1 MRSKI
6 FLSLSWGLFLLGSV
20 AQADSPLKS
29 QLDLDVEQARQVQE
43 IQGEYRRIF
52 SAKRQEFNRESRALR
67 RARSANDSELITE
80 LEQTTADLQEDLK
93 QIRLDENG
101 QIREIL
107 TPEQNEKFDMV
118 IQQRRAMVGSS
129 RDVDI
134 FEP

>member
-20 AQADSPLKS
+20 AQADAPLKS
-29 QLDLDVEQARQVQE
+29 QLDLNVEQARQVQE

-52 SAKRQEFNRESRALR
+52 GAKRQEFNRESRALR
-67 RARSANDSELITE
+67 RARSANDGELITQ
-80 LEQTTADLQEDLK
+80 LEQTTAELQEDLK
-93 QIRLDENG
+93 QIRLDEND